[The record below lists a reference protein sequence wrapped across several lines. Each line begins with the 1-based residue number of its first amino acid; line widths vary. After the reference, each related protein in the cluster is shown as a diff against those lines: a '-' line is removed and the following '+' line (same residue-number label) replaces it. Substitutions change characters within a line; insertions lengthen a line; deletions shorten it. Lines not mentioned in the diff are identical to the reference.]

1 MVGITII
8 MKKAK
13 KFAKLLVISCLS
25 LLLINCSADRTSK
38 NPTYIISKTES
49 KQLTDKDIFDDEFDK
64 EITDYDIEYAAK
76 QAKNGFFVPLNSSI
90 ILVQSGA
97 TVPDA
102 FMQAEFSK
110 YYHVSV
116 YNGVP
121 QTKHLPS
128 NRKNKDFSN
137 NFNNSYMKK
146 LRFIAAKGGQD
157 TIIVYWGTI
166 EKGVLDKKT
175 NVINWTPYDG
185 NKLSNETKL
194 LRYLL
199 KFTLVDVVTG
209 NWSTYFPANIEVDY
223 IIPKKSSDESTES
236 QIDQLIRKTYSN
248 SALLLMERYKIK

>member
-1 MVGITII
+1 
-8 MKKAK
+8 
-13 KFAKLLVISCLS
+13 
-25 LLLINCSADRTSK
+25 
-38 NPTYIISKTES
+38 
-49 KQLTDKDIFDDEFDK
+49 
-64 EITDYDIEYAAK
+64 
-76 QAKNGFFVPLNSSI
+76 
-90 ILVQSGA
+90 
-97 TVPDA
+97 
-102 FMQAEFSK
+102 
-110 YYHVSV
+110 
-116 YNGVP
+116 
-121 QTKHLPS
+121 
-128 NRKNKDFSN
+128 
-137 NFNNSYMKK
+137 MKK

-185 NKLSNETKL
+185 NKLSNETKF

-223 IIPKKSSDESTES
+223 IIPKKSSDESAES